1 MGGGGKGGGGG
12 GYEPWELSA
21 QDDWS
26 GAGYNYG
33 FSGGEMPTQGE
44 GGQWSFP
51 MPYDTQDPWA
61 PWWEGGYAQ
70 GRADWQKEQMMGQLS
85 HMMSGGAAPHAPS
98 GPSLAEQRAAAER
111 AQGENRRDMM
121 VSEYMDS
128 ADLAASYVN
137 SQITQEISNANLMG
151 IDYDIT
157 EENKQARVS
166 NYFASIW
173 GEGQDAETRALVDK
187 WGLAKGFEG
196 FTLERGDSSMA
207 TGTIEGTE
215 TDVGRTKPK
224 PPPVPDE
231 DAQLAR
237 EDLLG
242 TGGLL
247 G

>member
-1 MGGGGKGGGGG
+1 MGGGKGGGQAPA
-12 GYEPWELSA
+12 PWELSA
-21 QDDWS
+21 QEDW
-26 GAGYNYG
+26 GTAGYNYG
-33 FSGGEMPTQGE
+33 YGGGDSPE
-44 GGQWSFP
+44 GKYDPNDQFA
-51 MPYDTQDPWA
+51 PY
-61 PWWEGGYAQ
+61 WEGGYAQ
-70 GRADWQKEQMMGQLS
+70 GQMDWQKAQMMDRFS

-128 ADLAASYVN
+128 ADLAANYVN

-151 IDYDIT
+151 IEYEVT
-157 EENKQARVS
+157 EENKAARVS

-173 GEGQDAETRALVDK
+173 GEGQDSEAKALVDK
-187 WGLAKGFEG
+187 WGMAKGFEG
-196 FTLERGDSSMA
+196 FTLERGDASMA

-215 TDVGRTKPK
+215 QDVGRTKPK
-224 PPPVPDE
+224 PPPKPEE
-231 DAQLAR
+231 DAALAR

-242 TGGLL
+242 TGGIL